1 MHKKAF
7 LIGGGVGCLAGG
19 LLGLLFGFPEEG
31 IAACIV
37 FGWVIG
43 EIIGLSA
50 SR

>member
-19 LLGLLFGFPEEG
+19 LLSFFFGFSEEG
-31 IAACIV
+31 IAAGIV
-37 FGWVIG
+37 VGWAAG
-43 EIIGLSA
+43 EIIGLAA